1 MTNRDKIDVLQ
12 KAIDE
17 RFKAIK
23 QMKEA
28 IEAHQSTIQELAEEL
43 EELKREDLYVNLK
56 SNLTAIR
63 NYCKVAKCVN
73 CPFNV
78 GTGKCYLT
86 LHAPLFWELK

>member
-1 MTNRDKIDVLQ
+1 MTNREKIGVLQ

-23 QMKEA
+23 QMREA
-28 IEAHQSTIQELAEEL
+28 IETHQSTIQELGEEL
-43 EELKREDLYVNLK
+43 EELKREDLYRNLK

-63 NYCKVAKCVN
+63 NYCKVAKCAN

-78 GTGKCYLT
+78 ETGKCYLT
-86 LHAPLFWELK
+86 LHAPLFWEIK

>member
-1 MTNRDKIDVLQ
+1 MTNREKIDVLQ

-23 QMKEA
+23 QMKEE

-43 EELKREDLYVNLK
+43 EELKREDLYGNLK
-56 SNLTAIR
+56 SNLTSIR
-63 NYCKVAKCVN
+63 YYCKVAKCVN
-73 CPFNV
+73 CLFNV

-86 LHAPLFWELK
+86 LHAPLFWEIK

>member
-1 MTNRDKIDVLQ
+1 MTNIEKIDVLQ

-23 QMKEA
+23 QMREA
-28 IEAHQSTIQELAEEL
+28 IEAHQSTIQEL
-43 EELKREDLYVNLK
+43 EELKREDLYGNLK

-63 NYCKVAKCVN
+63 NYCKVAKCAN

-78 GTGKCYLT
+78 ETGKCYLT
-86 LHAPLFWELK
+86 LHAPLFWEIK